1 MRVTLLLPAMTLFIA
16 SAVHASEVFSMEP
29 DWTYQITGMD
39 AVLRIA
45 TACIDG
51 DAYPDLVVGNTW
63 KENFTVFYGMGD
75 GTFTLGEEYS
85 STSPDWIE
93 LADIDNDGDIDLL
106 LRTLINPTDSIAV
119 YLNDGTGLFGSP
131 VKSPGPWG
139 EKDFAVFHVD
149 YINSDE
155 HLDLVSIWP
164 FKYVYAMFGDG
175 TGGFTTELIFTAEDE
190 PIYGLNCGDVDNDS
204 DVDIVLICWGR
215 LCVLLNDGDGSFTC
229 NGYYEG
235 FANENYGSLDIGF
248 LDSDGFPDIATM
260 PGASYGDYSVYSFQG
275 DGTGSF
281 SIFGWWISAGFGLYQ
296 ADIDDYDLDGFN
308 DAFFTGGGG
317 NLLMLGDGTGN
328 LQYDY
333 FNYYL
338 SYCQTAGV
346 IDLDLDGD
354 IDYVT
359 ASHHYPDPFRIE
371 VFLNKTIQT
380 GVGDSSTE
388 SVNGSLFLELSE
400 NPLSSASSEVHF
412 FLPEA
417 SSSSLTVY
425 DIQGRVVDI
434 LQEGSFSVGEHSF
447 VWDAADSPTGCYTLV
462 LRTESGSVSRRCI
475 RI

>member
-1 MRVTLLLPAMTLFIA
+1 MRA
-16 SAVHASEVFSMEP
+16 
-29 DWTYQITGMD
+29 G
-39 AVLRIA
+39 
-45 TACIDG
+45 
-51 DAYPDLVVGNTW
+51 
-63 KENFTVFYGMGD
+63 
-75 GTFTLGEEYS
+75 
-85 STSPDWIE
+85 
-93 LADIDNDGDIDLL
+93 
-106 LRTLINPTDSIAV
+106 TLINPIDSIAV

-235 FANENYGSLDIGF
+235 FANENYGSLGIGF
-248 LDSDGFPDIATM
+248 LDSDDLPDIATM
-260 PGASYGDYSVYSFQG
+260 PGASYGDYSVYSFLG
-275 DGTGSF
+275 DGTGGF
-281 SIFGWWISAGFGLYQ
+281 SVYGWWISAGFGLYQ

-308 DAFFTGGGG
+308 DAFFTGGSG

-354 IDYVT
+354 IDYIT

-371 VFLNKTIQT
+371 VFLNKIIQT
-380 GVGDSSTE
+380 GVGDSSAET
-388 SVNGSLFLELSE
+388 VNGSLLLEISE
-400 NPLSSASSEVHF
+400 NPVSASSEVHL

-417 SSSSLTVY
+417 TSSTLTVY

-434 LQEGSFSVGEHSF
+434 LQERSLSSGDHFV
-447 VWDAADSPTGCYTLV
+447 VWDEGDYPTGCYTLV
-462 LRTESGSVSRRCI
+462 LRTETASVSRRCI

>member
-1 MRVTLLLPAMTLFIA
+1 MRTTLLLPAMTLLIA
-16 SAVHASEVFSMEP
+16 GAVQASEVFSMEP

-39 AVLRIA
+39 TGLRIA
-45 TACIDG
+45 TACIDE

-63 KENFTVFYGMGD
+63 QNNFTVFYGIGD
-75 GTFTLGEEYS
+75 GTFTLGEEYA
-85 STSPDWIE
+85 STSPDWID

-119 YLNDGTGLFGSP
+119 YPNDGTGLFGSP

-139 EKDFAVFHVD
+139 EKDFAVFCVD
-149 YINSDE
+149 YINNDPY
-155 HLDLVSIWP
+155 LDLVSIWP
-164 FKYVYAMFGDG
+164 YEYVYAMFGDG
-175 TGGFTTELIFTAEDE
+175 TGSFTTELIYTDEDE
-190 PIYGLNCGDVDNDS
+190 TILGIKCGDVDNDS
-204 DVDIVLICWGR
+204 DVDIVVLFWGK
-215 LCVLLNDGDGSFTC
+215 LCVLLNDGSGTFSW
-229 NGYYEG
+229 NGYYG
-235 FANENYGSLDIGF
+235 DFPNEHHGSVAIGF
-248 LDSDGFPDIATM
+248 LDSDDLPDIATM
-260 PGASYGDYSVYSFQG
+260 PGASYGDYSVYSFLG
-275 DGTGSF
+275 DGSGGF
-281 SIFGWWISAGFGLYQ
+281 SVFNWWIDLGIAYYQ
-296 ADIDDYDLDGFN
+296 ANIDDYDLDGFN

-333 FNYYL
+333 FNYNM

-380 GVGDSSTE
+380 GIGDSNTD
-388 SVNGSLFLELSE
+388 SVIGSLLLEISE
-400 NPLSSASSEVHF
+400 NPVSAASEVHF

-417 SSSSLTVY
+417 TSSSLTVY
-425 DIQGRVVDI
+425 DIHGREVDV
-434 LQEGSFSVGEHSF
+434 LQEGSLSSGDHSV
-447 VWDAADSPTGCYTLV
+447 VWDGAFLPVGCYTLV
-462 LRTESGSVSRRCI
+462 LRTETASVSRRCI